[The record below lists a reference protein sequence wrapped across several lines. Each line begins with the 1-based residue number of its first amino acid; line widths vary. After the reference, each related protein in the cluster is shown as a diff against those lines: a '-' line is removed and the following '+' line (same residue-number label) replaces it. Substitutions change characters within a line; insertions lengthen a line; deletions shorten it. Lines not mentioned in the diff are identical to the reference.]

1 VKESLGTPGTFSAM
15 AMTTPETRPAVA
27 LGPSRGMGS
36 TRLPSRVR
44 GAGVLSTEEATTNK
58 MMREI
63 MALAKNFPPD
73 QRSEP
78 RGSEAA

>member
-1 VKESLGTPGTFSAM
+1 
-15 AMTTPETRPAVA
+15 
-27 LGPSRGMGS
+27 MGS